1 MFFPGFL
8 GLGIWISIHFL
19 PSLPGCGGPPGRFA
33 QKDGR
38 GLDWGNEVFFWTA
51 FASVLVVSC
60 ARMLF
65 LFGHSRT
72 RHRMFPSLSRFEL
85 FCAVF
90 LGSLCGSHGHSFQCA
105 RDAKKEDERSS
116 QSFSAKTREES
127 TCCRFHPFSSLRN
140 LETMASAVSC

>member
-72 RHRMFPSLSRFEL
+72 RNRMFPSLSRFEL
-85 FCAVF
+85 FVLCFWAVCVVHMDIVF
-90 LGSLCGSHGHSFQCA
+90 NV
-105 RDAKKEDERSS
+105 
-116 QSFSAKTREES
+116 
-127 TCCRFHPFSSLRN
+127 P
-140 LETMASAVSC
+140 